1 MLSNPLRTALR
12 ALRRA
17 SRLRRVHS
25 APTLSTS
32 STPEHFEAT
41 LHPQETQKHGS
52 CLASRLATNAPVDI
66 LASSSGIKQADIGH
80 SNTASGPTCDYNEPC
95 VSPSED
101 DRFDLVEAD
110 IELEDDSEDEVDPL
124 LIPPYAVVPT
134 SPSTRI
140 ICPDSGRPA
149 RRLALY
155 DIGQIFG
162 EAMARTR
169 PDWMTRMARVYEE
182 NAGGPSRSTAT
193 VTVSEWEFDNC
204 AVQIPV
210 VMHGGS
216 PFGQAV
222 TWEDDERDEED
233 GAFEAGQGDVW
244 EGEATCDVEPQ
255 TDLEAIPRAF
265 LEG

>member
-25 APTLSTS
+25 APALSTS
-32 STPEHFEAT
+32 NTPQDFEAT
-41 LHPQETQKHGS
+41 LHPQRTQNHGS
-52 CLASRLATNAPVDI
+52 CLANRLATNAQVDI
-66 LASSSGIKQADIGH
+66 LASSSAIEQTDVGH
-80 SNTASGPTCDYNEPC
+80 SNTTYSTACDHNEPS
-95 VSPSED
+95 VSLNED
-101 DRFDLVEAD
+101 RLDLVEAET
-110 IELEDDSEDEVDPL
+110 ELEDDSEDEVDLP

-155 DIGQIFG
+155 DIGQILG
-162 EAMARTR
+162 EAMARTH
-169 PDWMTRMARVYEE
+169 PDWMARMARVYE
-182 NAGGPSRSTAT
+182 NAGVPSRSTTT

-210 VMHGGS
+210 VMQGGN

-222 TWEDDERDEED
+222 PWEDDEGAEEE
-233 GAFEAGQGDVW
+233 GALEAGQGDEW
-244 EGEATCDVEPQ
+244 EGE
-255 TDLEAIPRAF
+255 
-265 LEG
+265 